1 MDCNGIFIY
10 RKSNIFVAKIF
21 NSKEILSTGT
31 CTREGDDIEK
41 PQYSALMF
49 MEDISMN
56 TMFEI
61 PHYVSG

>member
-1 MDCNGIFIY
+1 MY
-10 RKSNIFVAKIF
+10 K
-21 NSKEILSTGT
+21 
-31 CTREGDDIEK
+31 EGDDIEK